1 MSNWQSYIPDYITEQ
16 LLVTPA
22 VHLLG
27 RAHRFDA
34 VVLFAD
40 VSGFTAISEALGK
53 SGRSGTEELTTILN
67 RYFEPMIALIRSYG
81 GIIGKF
87 GGDAM
92 TVIFPYTQETQ
103 KHVVQQAVQCALE
116 MQTRMTAYKDIPT
129 SAGTF
134 ELAMKAGLAA
144 GNLFSTLV
152 GDPEVRLEYILA
164 GSALDLCAEA
174 EHHATRGEVVVHED
188 LLSAGEGF
196 VVDERRERFARV
208 TEACTPSVLVDPPT
222 SENLTEDAIRAISV
236 FLHPAISQRVR
247 ENLTSFIN
255 EHRKVT
261 VLFVRFENLDYDHA
275 PEVGETLQHYFS
287 KVVETIDAYDGY
299 LNKIDMGDKGSKYIV
314 VFGAPIAHEDD
325 VERAL
330 QCALDLQEIE
340 GFPVRIGVNTGF
352 VYCGLVGS
360 STRQEYTVMG
370 DVVNLSA
377 RLMQASDSGQILIA
391 EETYE
396 EGAGFTWISL
406 PAIHVKGKSEPIKL
420 HALRGRKTQQTTHF
434 QAMQYGLPMVGREE
448 ELKLAQRIVR
458 RVLEGRGQILGITAE
473 AGMGKSRLSA
483 EIIHLTLESGVNG
496 FGGEC
501 VSHGT
506 KTGYLVWQ
514 SIWRGI
520 FGLDAQTPVEAQ
532 ILQIEGYLA
541 QVNPE
546 IVFRTPLLRDVVNLP
561 ISHND
566 ITQAMDARIRKG
578 SLENLLVDCIRYQ
591 ASHSPVLLV
600 LEDCH
605 WIDPLSNDLLEVI
618 ARNIADL
625 PVMILAIY
633 RPPENDG
640 IQPRIQQ
647 FAHFTEIRLD
657 EFTSMEAAQLIE
669 MKMAHLYHTGEI
681 PATFVERTV
690 EKAGGNPFFIDE
702 MLNLLHDRGINPTDL
717 HALETLIL
725 PDSLNS
731 LIISRIDQLAE
742 GIKTT
747 LKVASVIGRLFKAS
761 WLWGIYPQLGSSEQV
776 KAQLEHLNRLEI
788 TPLDKPEPE
797 LEYLFKHILTR
808 EVAYESLAVA
818 TRQMLHEQIGHY
830 IETYYPND
838 LEQFINV
845 LAYHYGAS
853 LNTAKQREYF
863 QKAGLASQQAFAN
876 EAAIDYFRRLI
887 PLLLEEEKVSLIL
900 RLAEVLQLVGNW
912 DETESLVR
920 EALTMAEKM
929 GNQQDLAHA
938 YRALGEIFYRKG
950 AHLEALEALQLAQSI
965 FETLNDLTGVDFAL
979 RLIGSIYWR
988 QSDYDTALR
997 YFEKCQKVSEK
1008 IGNQNGVFRA
1018 TGNIG
1023 LIYKTRGD
1031 YEQALQAYEKSRK
1044 IAHEIGDRV
1053 GERIIIMNMGNVYL
1067 EIGNYSEALTRY
1079 YRSLKIAQ
1087 EVGDRQG
1094 VGLVIGNIGN
1104 IYWYTGDFTAMLS
1117 CQAMHLYT
1125 GLELGELWGVSFSTS
1140 KMALAYMELGQF
1152 AEAEAMLSRAI
1163 TLAKIMEALHEL
1175 SGFYFD
1181 RGNLLNAIG
1190 KPEEALDVY
1199 GEAIQLAAEVENVVV
1214 QFEAQIARLRTQV
1227 ELGLKDPQT
1236 AIVQLHNLRETWMEH
1251 FHGDEEQ
1258 EAPIHYEIW
1267 KLDPTDEF
1275 HRTRAGELYAHLYE
1289 HTPSSEFRAR
1299 YEELTG
1305 DHLPDPPPLPP
1316 LPDIV
1321 TRKPVHLETLLEQI
1335 DALIQEAQ
1343 ATSHS
1348 AHHA

>member
-1 MSNWQSYIPDYITEQ
+1 MANWQSYIPDYIIEQ
-16 LLVTPA
+16 LLADPTA
-22 VHLLG
+22 NLLEHS
-27 RAHRFDA
+27 RRFEA

-53 SGRSGTEELTTILN
+53 SGRGGTEELTTILN

-81 GIIGKF
+81 GIISKF

-92 TVIFPYTQETQ
+92 TVLFPYTPENQTL
-103 KHVVQQAVQCALE
+103 VVQQAVQCALD
-116 MQTRMTAYKDIPT
+116 MQARMSDYKAIPT

-144 GNLFSTLV
+144 GTLFSTVV
-152 GDPEVRLEYILA
+152 GNPDVRLEYILA
-164 GSALDLCAEA
+164 GRALDQCAEA
-174 EHHATRGEVVVHED
+174 EHHATRGEVVVHEA
-188 LLSAGEGF
+188 LLSMAEGIE
-196 VVDERRERFARV
+196 VPERRAEFGLV
-208 TEACTPSVLVDPPT
+208 TGMCLRPSTVSRPELGA
-222 SENLTEDAIRAISV
+222 LTENAIRTVSM
-236 FLHPAISQRVR
+236 FLHPTISQRVR
-247 ENLTSFIN
+247 EDLMSFIN

-261 VLFVRFENLDYDHA
+261 VLFVRFENLDYDHD
-275 PEVGETLQHYFS
+275 PQVGDTLQRYFS
-287 KVVETIDAYDGY
+287 KVVEIIYSYDGY

-360 STRQEYTVMG
+360 SMRQEYTVMG

-377 RLMQASDSGQILIA
+377 RLMQASQSGQVLIA
-391 EETYE
+391 EDTFG
-396 EGAGFTWISL
+396 EGEGFTWISL
-406 PAIHVKGKSEPIKL
+406 PAIQVKGKTDPIKI
-420 HALRGRKTQQTTHF
+420 HALRGKKNQPTVRF
-434 QAMQYGLPMVGREE
+434 QEMQYGLPMVGRGTEM
-448 ELKLAQRIVR
+448 KLAQRVVR
-458 RVLEGRGQILGITAE
+458 RVLEGRGQLLGITAE

-483 EIIHLTLESGVNG
+483 EIIRLALAEGMTG

-506 KTGYLVWQ
+506 KNSYLVWQ
-514 SIWRGI
+514 NILRNF
-520 FGLDAQTPVEAQ
+520 FGLDSQTSLETQIAQVERF
-532 ILQIEGYLA
+532 LS

-546 IVFRTPLLRDVVNLP
+546 IVFRAPLLREAINLP
-561 ISHND
+561 IPHND

-578 SLENLLVDCIRYQ
+578 SLENLLVDCIRHQ
-591 ASHSPVLLV
+591 AQSGPVLFV

-605 WIDPLSNDLLEVI
+605 WIDPLSNDLLEVV

-625 PVMILAIY
+625 PVLIVVIY
-633 RPPENDG
+633 RPPETGN
-640 IQPRIQQ
+640 IQPHVLQ
-647 FAHFTEIRLD
+647 FGHFTEIRLD
-657 EFTSMEAAQLIE
+657 EFTPEEAAQLIE
-669 MKMAHLYHTGEI
+669 MKLDQLFRKVEI
-681 PATFVERTV
+681 PAAFVERTV
-690 EKAGGNPFFIDE
+690 DKAGGNPFFIDE
-702 MLNLLHDRGINPTDL
+702 MLNLIHDRGIDPTDV

-742 GIKTT
+742 GPKTT

-761 WLWGIYPQLGSSEQV
+761 WLWGIYPQLGTSEQI
-776 KAQLEHLNRLEI
+776 KAQLEHLDRLEI

-808 EVAYESLAVA
+808 EVAYESLAVS
-818 TRQMLHEQIGHY
+818 TRQMLHEQVGHY
-830 IETYYPND
+830 IETQYPAE
-838 LEQFINV
+838 LEQFLNV
-845 LAYHYGAS
+845 LAYHYGVGQ
-853 LNTAKQREYF
+853 NTAKQREYF
-863 QKAGLASQQAFAN
+863 QKAGYAAQQAFAN
-876 EAAIDYFRRLI
+876 DAAIDYYRRLL
-887 PLLLEEEKVSLIL
+887 PLLPDEEKVGVYL
-900 RLAEVLQLVGNW
+900 RLGDVLQLVGNW
-912 DETESLVR
+912 DETEHLVR
-920 EALTMAEKM
+920 EAIALAEKL
-929 GNQQDLAHA
+929 GNRQDFAHA
-938 YRALGEIFYRKG
+938 HRALGDILSRKG
-950 AHLEALEALQLAQSI
+950 AHLEALEALQLAQTI
-965 FETLNDLTGVDFAL
+965 FESLNDLTGVDFAL
-979 RLIGSIYWR
+979 RLIGSIHWR
-988 QSDYDTALR
+988 QSDYDAALR
-997 YFEKCQKVSEK
+997 CFEKCHQVSEK
-1008 IGNQNGVFRA
+1008 IGNQNGAFRA

-1031 YEQALQAYEKSRK
+1031 YNRALEAYEQSQK
-1044 IAHEIGDRV
+1044 IARQIGDRV

-1067 EIGNYSEALTRY
+1067 EIGKYSEALTRY
-1079 YRSLKIAQ
+1079 YRSLQIAQ

-1104 IYWYTGDFTAMLS
+1104 LYWYTGDFTAMLA
-1117 CQAMHLYT
+1117 CQAMHLHT
-1125 GLELGELWGVSFSTS
+1125 ALELGELWGVSFSTS
-1140 KMALAYMELGQF
+1140 KMALAYMQLGQF

-1163 TLAKIMEALHEL
+1163 TLGKIMEALHEL

-1190 KPEEALDVY
+1190 KPEDALDMY
-1199 GEAIQLAAEVENVVV
+1199 GEAIQLAADVDNVVV

-1227 ELGLKDPQT
+1227 DLGLKDAQT
-1236 AIVQLHNLRETWMEH
+1236 AIAQLHHLRDTWLEH

-1275 HRTRAGELYAHLYE
+1275 HRARAAELYAHLYE
-1289 HTPSSEFRAR
+1289 HTPSSEFRSR

-1305 DHLPDPPPLPP
+1305 APLPEPPPLPP

-1321 TRKPVHLETLLEQI
+1321 TRKPIHLDTLLEQI

-1343 ATSHS
+1343 AAAHPS
-1348 AHHA
+1348 AHP